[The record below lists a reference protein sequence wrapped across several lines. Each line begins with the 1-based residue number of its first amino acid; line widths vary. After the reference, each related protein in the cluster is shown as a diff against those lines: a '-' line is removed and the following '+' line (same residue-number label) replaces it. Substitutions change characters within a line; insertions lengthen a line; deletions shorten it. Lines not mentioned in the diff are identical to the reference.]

1 MASPERLPPAY
12 RFEVGVNALILNKI
26 YNLPL
31 RNPDESGKIRN
42 PSATK
47 HQVTKVTSHS
57 SARQSVQ
64 RPQGRWLS
72 AVTRLVGQ
80 AELRKPP

>member
-47 HQVTKVTSHS
+47 NKVTQSYIALFCKAIRAAAAGPLVVCRHE
-57 SARQSVQ
+57 AR
-64 RPQGRWLS
+64 RTG
-72 AVTRLVGQ
+72 
-80 AELRKPP
+80 